1 MNSPTLYYIYDPMC
15 SWCWGF
21 NNTWKQVQLEVN
33 DHLNIQYVLG
43 GLAPD
48 SNEIMS
54 TEMRSYIQENWRKI
68 EREIPG
74 TLFNNDFWENCTP
87 IRSTYPA
94 CRAVIAAKNQ
104 GNQFEFSMINAIQE
118 AYYLQAKNP
127 SNKATL
133 ISLGVSIGLDEQQF
147 IKDLNSNITQTKLES
162 DIKLYQ
168 SLGAKGFPSLVL
180 ENNGIKKMITIDY
193 NNPAFILEQIFA

>member
-1 MNSPTLYYIYDPMC
+1 MNLPTLYYIYDPMC

-21 NNTWKQVQLEVN
+21 NNTWQQVQLQIN
-33 DHLNIQYVLG
+33 NRLKIQYVLG

-54 TEMRSYIQENWRKI
+54 TEMCGYIQENWRKI

-74 TLFNNDFWENCTP
+74 TIFNNDFWENCTP
-87 IRSTYPA
+87 VRSTYPA

-147 IKDLNSNITQTKLES
+147 IKDLNSNTTQTKLES

-168 SLGAKGFPSLVL
+168 SLGTSGFPSLVL
-180 ENNGIKKMITIDY
+180 ENNGIKKIITIDY
-193 NNPAFILEQIFA
+193 NNPQFILQQIFA